1 MSDEHPHNTGIIF
14 AALTLVLLLATL
26 DQTIV
31 ATALPTIVDNL
42 GGLDHLSWVAAAY
55 LLASMVV
62 GPIYGKLGDLYG
74 RKITL
79 QAAICLFLLGSALCG
94 ISHSMLELVLFR
106 ALQGAGGGGL
116 VVTVMAVIGD
126 LVPARDRGKYQG
138 FFGVV
143 IGVSTV
149 AGPLL
154 GGYFV
159 EHLSWR
165 WIFYINLPLG
175 LVALSVI
182 AIAFKTPVT
191 RRELSVDYLGALLLT
206 AMLTCVML
214 LADPG
219 GATLAATSSQ
229 TFGLI
234 VLTLGLLIA
243 FIVVERRAPEPIV
256 PLKLFRNPIFAVCC
270 SMSLVV
276 GVAMFGAVTFLPLY
290 MQVVKGMSP
299 SLSGLQLIPM
309 TGGMIV
315 ASAVSGVMI
324 SRFGF
329 YKIFPIIGL
338 FLVSGAYWMLFNN
351 LADAGKLAVSIYLLT
366 LGFGLGLT
374 MQVLVLAA
382 QNAVPQEELGV
393 ATSGIVLFRSLG
405 GSLGVSAFGTI
416 FTNGLQSA
424 LEQLAPHGLSYAVAT
439 NIGQLRSL
447 PESQLSLYIAA
458 YVSALKPLF
467 LVAGIFSAAGFVLAL
482 LLREKP
488 LPTTLVSRAES

>member
-1 MSDEHPHNTGIIF
+1 MTDERPHNTGIIF

-79 QAAICLFLLGSALCG
+79 QAAIGLFLLGSALCG
-94 ISHSMLELVLFR
+94 VSQSMLELVLFR

-126 LVPARDRGKYQG
+126 LVAPRDRGKYQG

-159 EHLSWR
+159 EQLSWR
-165 WIFYINLPLG
+165 WIFYVNIPLG
-175 LVALSVI
+175 LVALAVI
-182 AIAFKTPVT
+182 GFAFKTPGT
-191 RRELSVDYLGALLLT
+191 RRELSIDYLGALLLT
-206 AMLTCVML
+206 AMLSCVML
-214 LADPG
+214 LSDPG
-219 GATLAATSSQ
+219 GTKFATTLTQIFALIGLTLA
-229 TFGLI
+229 
-234 VLTLGLLIA
+234 LLIA
-243 FIVVERRAPEPIV
+243 FIVVETRARDPIV
-256 PLKLFRNPIFAVCC
+256 PLKLFRNPVFAVCC

-290 MQVVKGMSP
+290 MQVVKGMTP
-299 SLSGLQLIPM
+299 SLSGLHLIPM

-324 SRFGF
+324 SRFGI

-338 FLVSGAYWMLFNN
+338 LLVSGAYWMLYTS
-351 LADAGKLAVSIYLLT
+351 LADASRLALSIYLLT

-405 GSLGVSAFGTI
+405 GSLGVSAFGTL
-416 FTNGLQSA
+416 FANGLKSA
-424 LEQLAPHGLSYAVAT
+424 LDELAPQGVSYAVAT
-439 NIGQLRSL
+439 NITQLHAL
-447 PESQLSLYIAA
+447 PEAQHGLYIAA

-467 LVAGIFSAAGFVLAL
+467 LVAGIFAVAGFVLAL
-482 LLREKP
+482 VLREKP
-488 LPTTLVSRAES
+488 LPTTLAVRSSD

>member
-1 MSDEHPHNTGIIF
+1 MNNERPQNTVIVF

-55 LLASMVV
+55 LLATMVV

-74 RKITL
+74 RKVTL
-79 QAAICLFLLGSALCG
+79 QAAICVFLIGSALCG
-94 ISHSMLELVLFR
+94 VSQSMLELVLFR
-106 ALQGAGGGGL
+106 ALQGVGGGGL
-116 VVTVMAVIGD
+116 VVTIMAVIGD
-126 LVPARDRGKYQG
+126 LVPPRDRGKYQG

-143 IGVSTV
+143 IGVSTI

-159 EHLSWR
+159 EHLTWR
-165 WIFYINLPLG
+165 WIFYINIPVG

-182 AIAFKTPVT
+182 AVAFKTPVK
-191 RRELSVDYLGALLLT
+191 RSAMSIDYLGAVLLT
-206 AMLTCVML
+206 ATLTCVMML
-214 LADPG
+214 TDPG
-219 GATLAATSSQ
+219 GTQLATTSTQ
-229 TFGLI
+229 IFALI
-234 VLTLGLLIA
+234 ALTLVLLVA
-243 FIVVERRAPEPIV
+243 FLVVETRAREPIV
-256 PLKLFRNPIFAVCC
+256 PLQLFRNPVFTVCC
-270 SMSLVV
+270 AMSLVV

-299 SLSGLQLIPM
+299 SLSGLQLVPM
-309 TGGMIV
+309 TAGMIV

-324 SRFGF
+324 SRFGV
-329 YKIFPIIGL
+329 YKIFPIVGL
-338 FLVSGAYWMLFNN
+338 LLVSGAYWMLYTN
-351 LADAGKLAVSIYLLT
+351 LADADNMAMTLYLLT

-424 LEQLAPHGLSYAVAT
+424 LTQLVPHGASYAVAT
-439 NIGQLRSL
+439 NIGQLASL
-447 PESQLSLYIAA
+447 PEPEHGLYIAA

-467 LVAGIFSAAGFVLAL
+467 LVAGIFAAVGFILAL
-482 LLREKP
+482 ILREKP
-488 LPTTLVSRAES
+488 LPKTLAARADI